1 MFRYL
6 SKTLSAPLTR
16 QGMKFIS
23 IKTLSMKSIYL
34 LCLACLG
41 SWSLAAQTAEP
52 DSTVMLDELVISAN
66 KIPQQRSKIAQQ
78 VQLITR
84 DQITTLNAQ
93 TAAELI
99 ANSGVAAMQR
109 SQQGGGSPQ
118 LRGFEASRVVLVID
132 GVRMNNLIYRAGH
145 LQNIITLDNNSLER
159 AEVLLGPSSTVYG
172 SDALGGV
179 IHFRTRGPELADPD
193 HNGLNVKGTAFY
205 RYGTIN
211 NEQTGHVDVS
221 LGGKRFGSF
230 TSFTSSDF
238 GDLKMGE
245 KKNPA
250 LGEEFGV
257 RRFYVQRSAGN
268 SEDMLVQNSDPYVQK
283 FSGYSQYDMVQK
295 FLFKPSERFS
305 HMVNFQFSNSSNIP
319 RYDRLTDPEGTGLR
333 NAEWYYGPQKRLM
346 AAYHLS
352 IKNLGALAESLQ
364 ATLSYQNVEE
374 SRHDRRFNRPNR
386 RNQIEKVDVIGLA
399 IDLQKSVGG
408 SSLRYGFDGQLNKL
422 GSTAYNQN
430 VITGERSP
438 VATRYPDGKNSMNY
452 FALYFTHT
460 LDINEQ
466 LTLNDGVR
474 LGIAA
479 LHARFE
485 DKTFFPFPFDE
496 VDQKNTYASGNLGL
510 IYRPRNDWKLSLMTS
525 TGYRVPNID
534 DLAKVFDT
542 SAGQSL
548 IVPNPDVKPEKT
560 LNFDLSVTKFFADKV
575 RWENTI
581 FYTSFFDAIVMDA
594 FTFNGE
600 ATVDYNGQQTPVMA
614 NQNKRRAFVTGVSSV
629 LHADLSPRFSA
640 DASYNYTKGRITS
653 VFGDI
658 PLDHIPP
665 AFGRVSVQYRHQRW
679 MGNVFV
685 NFSAWKRIDDYM
697 LNSEDNEAYATP
709 RGMPSW
715 YTVNLRAGYEFNR
728 YLALQ
733 AGVDN
738 LLDLQYRTF
747 SSGINAP
754 GRNIFATLRVAF

>member
-1 MFRYL
+1 
-6 SKTLSAPLTR
+6 
-16 QGMKFIS
+16 
-23 IKTLSMKSIYL
+23 MKSIYL

-41 SWSLAAQTAEP
+41 SWSLAAQTADP

-66 KIPQQRSKIAQQ
+66 KIPQQRNKIAQQ

-93 TAAELI
+93 TTAELI
-99 ANSGVAAMQR
+99 ANSGVAAMQK

-145 LQNIITLDNNSLER
+145 LQNIISLDNNSLER

-179 IHFRTRGPELADPD
+179 IHFRTKGPELADPD
-193 HNGLNVKGTAFY
+193 HDGLKVKGAAFY
-205 RYGTIN
+205 RYGTVN
-211 NEQTGHVDVS
+211 DEQTGHLDVS

-257 RRFYVQRSAGN
+257 RRFYVQRSADN
-268 SEDMLVQNSDPYVQK
+268 PEDVLVQNADPYVQK
-283 FSGYSQYDMVQK
+283 FSGYSQYDIVQK

-305 HMVNFQFSNSSNIP
+305 HVLNFQFSNSSNVP

-346 AAYHLS
+346 AAYQ
-352 IKNLGALAESLQ
+352 LGVKDLGTLAESLQ
-364 ATLSYQNVEE
+364 ATLSYQDVEE

-386 RNQIEKVDVIGLA
+386 RNQIEKVDVISLT
-399 IDLQKSVGG
+399 IDLQKTIGG
-408 SSLRYGFDGQLNKL
+408 SNLRYGFDGQLNKVN
-422 GSTAYNQN
+422 STAYNQN

-438 VATRYPDGKNSMNY
+438 VATRYPDGKNTMNY

-460 LDINEQ
+460 LDINER

-510 IYRPRNDWKLSLMTS
+510 IYRLRNYWKLSLMTS

-560 LNFDLSVTKFFADKV
+560 LNFDLSVTRFLADKV

-594 FTFNGE
+594 FTFNGQ

-614 NQNKRRAFVTGVSSV
+614 HQNKRRAFVTGVSSV
-629 LHADLSPRFSA
+629 LHADLSPRFAA

-653 VFGDI
+653 VVGDI

-679 MGNVFV
+679 MSNAFV
-685 NFSAWKRIDDYM
+685 NFSAWKRIDDYL
-697 LNSEDNEAYATP
+697 LNSEDNEAYATA
-709 RGMPSW
+709 RGIPPW
-715 YTVNLRAGYEFNR
+715 YTVSLRAGYEFNR
-728 YLALQ
+728 YVALQ

-754 GRNIFATLRVAF
+754 GRNVFTTLRVTF